1 MGTPARGAGS
11 GSGPGGSGSA
21 GADARDPGLQ
31 PERTRLAWR
40 RTTLS
45 WTVVA
50 ILGVKLAL
58 MDDTTTAGVTGLALA
73 ALLWIGF
80 LAVTHRR
87 IRSLDTA
94 RPQVLSVRGALLAT
108 GCTVALAVCGAVL
121 IW

>member
-1 MGTPARGAGS
+1 MGGTA
-11 GSGPGGSGSA
+11 PG
-21 GADARDPGLQ
+21 DEVRDPGLQ

-45 WTVVA
+45 CTVVA
-50 ILGVKLAL
+50 VLGIKLAL
-58 MDDTTTAGVTGLALA
+58 VDDTTAAGLAGLALS

-94 RPQVLSVRGALLAT
+94 RPQVLSTRGALLAA